1 MFIVFEGVD
10 GAGKSGFIQP
20 FKEMLEEITER
31 KVLTTREPGGTPY
44 GEALRKVILSKEHD
58 CSPMTELLTMMT
70 IRLEHINGFIKPAL
84 NEGNIVLCDRFHLST
99 LAFQCIPS
107 DISETLYYD
116 LHHLLYGDF
125 YPDLTLLFSTHR
137 DTINKRKKMDVNDRF
152 ESRDSTFY
160 DQLDSFYHELEKGS
174 SMSLFN
180 PVSVIDNNGSK
191 DHTLFQLKK
200 LALSLSSQLR

>member
-20 FKEMLEEITER
+20 FKEMLEEMTER
-31 KVLTTREPGGTPY
+31 KIVTTREPGGTPF
-44 GEALRKVILSKEHD
+44 GEALRKVILSKEHN

-84 NEGNIVLCDRFHLST
+84 EEGHIVLCDRFHLST
-99 LAFQCIPS
+99 LAFQCIPNN
-107 DISETLYYD
+107 ISEDVYYD
-116 LHHLLYGDF
+116 LHHSLYGEF
-125 YPDLTLLFSTHR
+125 YPDLTVLFSTDR
-137 DTINKRKKMDVNDRF
+137 VVINERKVLDANDRF

-160 DQLDSFYHELEKGS
+160 DQLDSFYQETAKGTT
-174 SMSLFN
+174 MSLFN
-180 PVSVIDNNGSK
+180 SISVIDNNGSK

-200 LALSLSSQLR
+200 LALSVSSLLR